1 MGIQFDGINNE
12 IKSQTKIDFPGSVG
26 IAGSLTYEDVANV
39 DSLGIIT
46 ARAGIDVTGGLVSGV
61 STGANKV
68 YIDESEDDNAFYN
81 IPFLDSATF
90 GDQFHTLQVDNS
102 AFSFNPVVNAL
113 LVDKITARTGTS
125 LTFDQ
130 AGSEKLRMGTAGQ
143 IGIAGA
149 NYGNAGQVLT
159 SQGSGSAVAW
169 TDQHSVLDTWS
180 IPSDLTSPGQT
191 DTDITTWQQLTGTY
205 HANLGYDSSLYS
217 SGIFSFPSTGYY
229 EIDVRATFKSYNNP
243 TKGCKISIWVTQDNN
258 TYNEAARSFS
268 AVGGSQ
274 AGTNEAPVSCKLFIK
289 VTNTTNDKFKIRHRA
304 HNTNP
309 YLESDDTVLLIKK
322 LRDL

>member
-1 MGIQFDGINNE
+1 MASNLRVDSIVPTTSVNVSIGTATGGVTI
-12 IKSQTKIDFPGSVG
+12 PGNLGV
-26 IAGSLTYEDVANV
+26 AGVLTYEDVTNV
-39 DSLGIIT
+39 DSIGIIT
-46 ARAGIDVTGGLVSGV
+46 ARDGLRVTGIATISGAVSIGDSIV
-61 STGANKV
+61 HTGDTN
-68 YIDESEDDNAFYN
+68 
-81 IPFLDSATF
+81 
-90 GDQFHTLQVDNS
+90 
-102 AFSFNPVVNAL
+102 
-113 LVDKITARTGTS
+113 TS
-125 LTFDQ
+125 LRFPSADTFAVET
-130 AGSEKLRMGTAGQ
+130 AGNERLRIACDGQ

-159 SQGSGSAVAW
+159 SAGSGSAVAW

-180 IPSDLTSPGQT
+180 IPSDISIPSSS

-217 SGIFSFPSTGYY
+217 SGIFSYPSTGYY

-268 AVGGSQ
+268 SVGGSQ
-274 AGTNEAPVSCKLFIK
+274 AGTNETAVSCKLFIK

>member
-90 GDQFHTLQVDNS
+90 GDQFHTLQVDHS
-102 AFSFNPVVNAL
+102 SFQYNPLVNAI
-113 LVDKITARTGTS
+113 LVNRISPQNGFP
-125 LTFDQ
+125 LQFDQ
-130 AGSEKLRMGTAGQ
+130 AGSEKLRIGTAGQ

-159 SQGSGSAVAW
+159 SQGASSSVAWGDGGKVLQVIQDTRTSQVSFTQHSVFTAVSGLFVDITPSASSSKVLVMVSMTQGTTSNSMFVYRLLRDSTVLLPSTGSAVVSG
-169 TDQHSVLDTWS
+169 TDYAGTFAGKNDGTRGDPVNFNFLDT
-180 IPSDLTSPGQT
+180 P
-191 DTDITTWQQLTGTY
+191 
-205 HANLGYDSSLYS
+205 
-217 SGIFSFPSTGYY
+217 
-229 EIDVRATFKSYNNP
+229 
-243 TKGCKISIWVTQDNN
+243 
-258 TYNEAARSFS
+258 
-268 AVGGSQ
+268 
-274 AGTNEAPVSCKLFIK
+274 
-289 VTNTTNDKFKIRHRA
+289 NTTSQVRYSLSVM
-304 HNTNP
+304 HNSGTLTLNQ
-309 YLESDDTVLLIKK
+309 
-322 LRDL
+322 RDGNYAGSSTMIAMEIGA